1 MSTKIVKYENNKKKA
16 LSLLQ
21 SLMKKTFKIGTSQIE
36 SSKNTEN
43 RIKYLTM

>member
-1 MSTKIVKYENNKKKA
+1 MSTKIVKYENIIKKA

-21 SLMKKTFKIGTSQIE
+21 SLMKTFKIGTSQIE

-43 RIKYLTM
+43 LIKYLTM